1 MLPHYNSFPH
11 NSNQVHVNGSS
22 APSHQIQPQLG
33 IKNNQ
38 VPIPFSNANAHLSN
52 GHGGAMPNMPP
63 SMIAQPNF
71 MGVPNNLHPMQS
83 NHLGM
88 PQFGSVGPTS
98 QPGQPHVG
106 FFGSQ
111 NNAHSMNSVASF
123 PLHGQF
129 CNLVQNVNQAVSSQP
144 PGQLLGHNL
153 LNLPQQINQ
162 NMGLPYGQFCLPNPL
177 QNMNQFVQMQMH
189 NPSQLGPNYAFAG
202 LNQAP
207 QATVSQNSPFF
218 ATHQFGNVHSNQ
230 AGQQVNQ
237 NQQNLVLPAMQ
248 GTQFGAYSNQAGQ
261 QVNQNQQNSVLP
273 AKQGTQGNHT
283 NTGGVYSSNTNW
295 KHSPSK
301 SFTKHP
307 KRGVQL
313 QGGFQNSQFHHMKNA
328 KGKFAFPNGNKGKGL
343 INESKGKFTNQGG
356 EGKRSLSLPY
366 TEQEIQRWREERRR
380 HYPSKSNIEK
390 KLSEKL
396 INSEVIERE
405 AKMRREQL
413 KEILTKQAEL
423 GVEVAEIPSYYLED
437 SNQGHRREDN
447 KSFTKKG
454 RLPNNFGKR
463 EKYDKK
469 DRFAKR
475 QKSHHKDSSN
485 DPSFSK
491 REPTLLQKLLSA
503 DIKRD
508 RSRLLQVFRFMVTN
522 SFFKDCPEKP
532 LKFPTVAVK
541 ESGCNE
547 DMAEELSS
555 LAAKDASKGSDNS
568 MVEIVHN
575 NDYEY
580 HNDVCNYDDGGGEDD
595 EEGGIER
602 AEEEEGEIIN

>member
-1 MLPHYNSFPH
+1 MPIIAFTNLKLLRFVFLGFGFGLFKQQRIMQSNPGLKNSSSNML
-11 NSNQVHVNGSS
+11 QTLL
-22 APSHQIQPQLG
+22 QIQPQLG

-218 ATHQFGNVHSNQ
+218 ATHQFDNVHSNQ
-230 AGQQVNQ
+230 AGVNQ

-248 GTQFGAYSNQAGQ
+248 GTQ
-261 QVNQNQQNSVLP
+261 V
-273 AKQGTQGNHT
+273 
-283 NTGGVYSSNTNW
+283 
-295 KHSPSK
+295 
-301 SFTKHP
+301 
-307 KRGVQL
+307 
-313 QGGFQNSQFHHMKNA
+313 
-328 KGKFAFPNGNKGKGL
+328 
-343 INESKGKFTNQGG
+343 
-356 EGKRSLSLPY
+356 
-366 TEQEIQRWREERRR
+366 
-380 HYPSKSNIEK
+380 
-390 KLSEKL
+390 
-396 INSEVIERE
+396 
-405 AKMRREQL
+405 
-413 KEILTKQAEL
+413 
-423 GVEVAEIPSYYLED
+423 
-437 SNQGHRREDN
+437 
-447 KSFTKKG
+447 
-454 RLPNNFGKR
+454 
-463 EKYDKK
+463 
-469 DRFAKR
+469 
-475 QKSHHKDSSN
+475 
-485 DPSFSK
+485 
-491 REPTLLQKLLSA
+491 TLFCL
-503 DIKRD
+503 
-508 RSRLLQVFRFMVTN
+508 
-522 SFFKDCPEKP
+522 
-532 LKFPTVAVK
+532 
-541 ESGCNE
+541 
-547 DMAEELSS
+547 
-555 LAAKDASKGSDNS
+555 
-568 MVEIVHN
+568 
-575 NDYEY
+575 
-580 HNDVCNYDDGGGEDD
+580 VC
-595 EEGGIER
+595 I
-602 AEEEEGEIIN
+602 

>member
-1 MLPHYNSFPH
+1 MPIIAFTNLKLLRFVFLGFGFGLFKQQRIMQSNPGLKNSSSNML
-11 NSNQVHVNGSS
+11 QTLL
-22 APSHQIQPQLG
+22 QIQPQLG

-98 QPGQPHVG
+98 QPGQPQVG

-237 NQQNLVLPAMQ
+237 NQQN
-248 GTQFGAYSNQAGQ
+248 
-261 QVNQNQQNSVLP
+261 SVLP
-273 AKQGTQGNHT
+273 AKQGTQVALFLPC
-283 NTGGVYSSNTNW
+283 VYLNLY
-295 KHSPSK
+295 
-301 SFTKHP
+301 SFLKTYYMNISHISTF
-307 KRGVQL
+307 L
-313 QGGFQNSQFHHMKNA
+313 FHLFK
-328 KGKFAFPNGNKGKGL
+328 L
-343 INESKGKFTNQGG
+343 
-356 EGKRSLSLPY
+356 R
-366 TEQEIQRWREERRR
+366 
-380 HYPSKSNIEK
+380 K
-390 KLSEKL
+390 KK
-396 INSEVIERE
+396 
-405 AKMRREQL
+405 
-413 KEILTKQAEL
+413 T
-423 GVEVAEIPSYYLED
+423 
-437 SNQGHRREDN
+437 
-447 KSFTKKG
+447 
-454 RLPNNFGKR
+454 
-463 EKYDKK
+463 
-469 DRFAKR
+469 
-475 QKSHHKDSSN
+475 
-485 DPSFSK
+485 
-491 REPTLLQKLLSA
+491 
-503 DIKRD
+503 
-508 RSRLLQVFRFMVTN
+508 
-522 SFFKDCPEKP
+522 
-532 LKFPTVAVK
+532 
-541 ESGCNE
+541 
-547 DMAEELSS
+547 
-555 LAAKDASKGSDNS
+555 
-568 MVEIVHN
+568 
-575 NDYEY
+575 
-580 HNDVCNYDDGGGEDD
+580 
-595 EEGGIER
+595 
-602 AEEEEGEIIN
+602 